1 MVRPRRNSTSQRS
14 CVADFTRCSSEV
26 PMLLRNRI
34 HSEIA
39 ADRRHL
45 GLAGAMTLAVLANLL
60 FVSPAAAAL
69 LDFGAALQPLPAG
82 TPLTEVLPD
91 DGGWMNVHVR
101 NHGGGPDLCIVYDS
115 ANPTG
120 GDTDLGTPNDDFGGP
135 GDGRGGEEGEEG
147 ENAVALGKIIIIA
160 EDDED
165 SDDDGLVDEPDDE
178 SGGGIVWLEFSH
190 AGRLTLTLID
200 VDGDEE
206 EPRLYLFKEGEL
218 VGCAEGDNPGDNSA
232 QTLDLSE
239 YGDIDAVRIHLDGST
254 GIGGILLDVPQV
266 GVESATWSG
275 IKGMFR

>member
-1 MVRPRRNSTSQRS
+1 
-14 CVADFTRCSSEV
+14 
-26 PMLLRNRI
+26 MLFRNRI
-34 HSEIA
+34 HTARLPRHPSAGVLALA
-39 ADRRHL
+39 A
-45 GLAGAMTLAVLANLL
+45 LAGLL
-60 FVSPAAAAL
+60 LGSPATAEV

-82 TPLTEVLPD
+82 TPLGDVYPD
-91 DGGWMNVHVR
+91 AGGWMTVHAR

-115 ANPTG
+115 AEPTG

-135 GDGRGGEEGEEG
+135 GDGSGGAEGEEG
-147 ENAVALGKIIIIA
+147 ENVVALGKILIIA
-160 EDDED
+160 ENDED

-200 VDGDEE
+200 VDCDEE
-206 EPRLYLFKEGEL
+206 EPRLYLFKEGDL
-218 VGCAEGDNPGDNSA
+218 VECVEGDNPGDNSA

-254 GIGGILLDVPQV
+254 GIGGIVLDVPQV
-266 GVESATWSG
+266 GVESTTWSG

>member
-1 MVRPRRNSTSQRS
+1 MPA
-14 CVADFTRCSSEV
+14 C
-26 PMLLRNRI
+26 NRI
-34 HSEIA
+34 HREVAVDPSHHRAVGVLALA
-39 ADRRHL
+39 A
-45 GLAGAMTLAVLANLL
+45 LAGLL
-60 FVSPAAAAL
+60 VVTPATAEV

-82 TPLTEVLPD
+82 TPLGEVHPD
-91 DGGWMNVHVR
+91 EGGWMRVHAS

-115 ANPTG
+115 EDPTG

-135 GDGRGGEEGEEG
+135 GDGSGGEEGAEG
-147 ENAVALGKIIIIA
+147 ENAIALGKILVIA
-160 EDDED
+160 ENDED
-165 SDDDGLVDEPDDE
+165 SDDDDLVDEPDDE
-178 SGGGIVWLEFSH
+178 SGGGIVWLKFSH

-200 VDGDEE
+200 VDCDEE
-206 EPRLYLFKEGEL
+206 EPRLYLFKEGDL
-218 VGCAEGDNPGDNSA
+218 VDCVEGDNPGDNSA